1 MHIKAD
7 RIHWVNVSLLQIKL
21 IRKCFIKI
29 IIQLSSIN
37 ITFVCKTIELQ
48 MTCLLICL
56 MLIYIKNNIFTS
68 ILMFK

>member
-21 IRKCFIKI
+21 IGKCFIKI

-37 ITFVCKTIELQ
+37 ITFVCKIELQ

-56 MLIYIKNNIFTS
+56 MFIYKKNNISTS
-68 ILMFK
+68 IVMFK

>member
-7 RIHWVNVSLLQIKL
+7 RIHWVNVSLPQIKL
-21 IRKCFIKI
+21 IGKCFIKI

-48 MTCLLICL
+48 ITCLLICI

>member
-21 IRKCFIKI
+21 IGKCFIKI

>member
-21 IRKCFIKI
+21 TGKCFIKI

-56 MLIYIKNNIFTS
+56 MFIYKKNNISTS
-68 ILMFK
+68 IVMFK